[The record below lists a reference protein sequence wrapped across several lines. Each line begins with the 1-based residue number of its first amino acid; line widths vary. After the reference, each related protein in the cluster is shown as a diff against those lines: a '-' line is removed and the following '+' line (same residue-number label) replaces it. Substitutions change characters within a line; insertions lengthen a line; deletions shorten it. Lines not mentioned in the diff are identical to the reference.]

1 LASRRATAAP
11 CFTPPCPDCF
21 PARLLLLFAFT
32 CTSRELPMDDPAYEP
47 LYLQGIEKFNECD
60 YYESHEVW
68 EELWTEYRGDSRKFY
83 QGLIQAAVALY
94 HFGNGNIR
102 GARKLHKS
110 VHGYLE
116 PYGPHH
122 LGLDVVGFLASFDTC
137 LADVAASTEDFPSI
151 ELNPDL
157 LPEIHLDPPPPAG

>member
-1 LASRRATAAP
+1 MNAS
-11 CFTPPCPDCF
+11 
-21 PARLLLLFAFT
+21 
-32 CTSRELPMDDPAYEP
+32 AYEP

-60 YYESHEVW
+60 YYECHEVW
-68 EELWTEYRGDSRKFY
+68 EELWTEYRGPSRKFY

-116 PYGPHH
+116 PYAPQH
-122 LGLDVVGFLASFDTC
+122 LGLDIEKFLAAFDTC
-137 LADVAASTEDFPSI
+137 LADVAASTEDFPDVTLDHGAPSSRT
-151 ELNPDL
+151 NTSTR
-157 LPEIHLDPPPPAG
+157 LPHSRSKA

>member
-1 LASRRATAAP
+1 MMSE
-11 CFTPPCPDCF
+11 
-21 PARLLLLFAFT
+21 
-32 CTSRELPMDDPAYEP
+32 SEEYEL
-47 LYLQGIEKFNECD
+47 LYLSGIEKFNECD

-68 EELWTEYRGDSRKFY
+68 EELWTEYRGPSRKYY

-110 VHGYLE
+110 VQGYLE
-116 PYGPHH
+116 LFAPRH
-122 LGLDVVGFLASFDTC
+122 LGLDIQKFLMEFDLC
-137 LADVAASTEDFPSI
+137 LAEVAASTEDFPKI

-157 LPEIHLDPPPPAG
+157 LPEIHLDPPPP

>member
-1 LASRRATAAP
+1 MERRN
-11 CFTPPCPDCF
+11 
-21 PARLLLLFAFT
+21 R
-32 CTSRELPMDDPAYEP
+32 RHAYDP
-47 LYLQGIEKFNECD
+47 LYLEGIEKFNECD

-68 EELWTEYRGDSRKFY
+68 EELWTEYRGPSRKFY

-116 PYGPHH
+116 PYAPRH
-122 LGLDVVGFLASFDTC
+122 LGLDIDGIPARR
-137 LADVAASTEDFPSI
+137 STPAWPRWPRAPRTFPTI

-157 LPEIHLDPPPPAG
+157 LPEIHLDPPPA